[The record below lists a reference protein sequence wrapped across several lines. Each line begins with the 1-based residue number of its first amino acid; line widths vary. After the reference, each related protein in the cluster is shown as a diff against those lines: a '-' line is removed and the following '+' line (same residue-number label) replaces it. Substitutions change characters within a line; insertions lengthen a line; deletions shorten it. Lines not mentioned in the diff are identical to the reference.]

1 MSVAKIAALLRQA
14 EGTDNE
20 HEAEAFMQRAQ
31 QLATMYSVDLAVAR
45 AHTAAKERRTT
56 PMMRSIEIGQAGK
69 RGLRTYV
76 LLFVHIARANDV
88 TCDVA
93 SNSTRVFAYG
103 YAEDIDAAEAL
114 YASLAVQMI
123 GASDA
128 YLARRDFAGEVRL
141 IRNARGRVERRAVS
155 AITARLSFQEAFAH
169 RVGERLAAAREDALA
184 TINAQQA
191 TAATE
196 SLYTALVLA
205 EKQEQ
210 IAAYHAATSEARGS
224 WGAGRAQTMQSR
236 SGRAAGDSAGKRARL
251 HGGAEISGG
260 RGALRR

>member
-31 QLATMYSVDLAVAR
+31 QLATTYSVDLAVAR

-56 PMMRSIEIGQAGK
+56 PMMQTVEIGQAGK

-76 LLFVHIARANDV
+76 LLFVLIARANDV

-103 YAEDIDAAEAL
+103 YAEDIEATEAL

-123 GASDA
+123 SASDA
-128 YLARRDFAGEVRL
+128 YLARREFADEMRLVR
-141 IRNARGRVERRAVS
+141 NSHGRVERRAVS

-169 RVGERLAAAREDALA
+169 RVGARLSTAREEALA
-184 TINAQQA
+184 TINKQQ
-191 TAATE
+191 TNHDE
-196 SLYTALVLA
+196 SLSTALVLA

-210 IAAYHAATSEARGS
+210 VTAYHAATSEARGS
-224 WGAGRAQTMQSR
+224 WGAGRAQSMQSR
-236 SGRAAGDSAGKRARL
+236 SGLIAGDRAGKRARL
-251 HGGAEISGG
+251 HGSAELPGG
-260 RGALRR
+260 RAALRR

>member
-31 QLATMYSVDLAVAR
+31 QLATTYSVDLAVAR

-56 PMMRSIEIGQAGK
+56 PMMRAIEIGEAGK

-123 GASDA
+123 GTSDA
-128 YLARRDFAGEVRL
+128 YLMRRDFAGEVRL
-141 IRNARGRVERRAVS
+141 VRNARGRVERRAVS

-169 RVGERLAAAREDALA
+169 RVGARLATAREDALA

-191 TAATE
+191 AATE
-196 SLYTALVLA
+196 SLSTALVLA

-251 HGGAEISGG
+251 HGSAEISGG